1 MCQYPHKPFSDYI
14 LKYQSVPMHVMYIL
28 NTIILFGFPFQC
40 IQMNEVAQIYIHC
53 VYDIRINEKKSNVA
67 LE

>member
-1 MCQYPHKPFSDYI
+1 
-14 LKYQSVPMHVMYIL
+14 MHVMYIL